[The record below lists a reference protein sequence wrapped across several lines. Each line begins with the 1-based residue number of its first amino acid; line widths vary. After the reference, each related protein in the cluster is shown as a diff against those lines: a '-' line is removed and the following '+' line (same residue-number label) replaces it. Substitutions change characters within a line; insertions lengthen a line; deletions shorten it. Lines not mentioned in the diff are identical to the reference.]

1 VSDIATQE
9 TRPRRSWFERFIG
22 VIAELQTWKNFA
34 YLLLAFPLGLF
45 YFVFLVV
52 GLAVGIALVIIWVGL
67 PILAVTVIAWWA
79 FAAFERLQAQGL
91 LGVRMHSPSAPL
103 VGDETWWQKTKR
115 HLSEAR
121 TWKDL
126 AFLFMKFP
134 LGVVSF
140 VIVVVATAVPAALIG
155 APFYYR
161 YVDSTTN
168 SISHQGVNLAI
179 GHQGI
184 NLGAWHIDSLPEA
197 LLLVPIGIVALFA
210 ALHLVNAFAK
220 LSAVLAVALLDEPAA
235 PQPATPVTPPAPTPP
250 APTPPASTTPSPQP
264 STAQPQ
270 DTAAGGSR
278 AAAEAFASWPSGL
291 PPAATAAPGV
301 KPHAEVAAFRGPEP
315 LTRPPAVPRAPQPPA
330 QPPAP
335 SHPGGAPEADRR

>member
-91 LGVRMHSPSAPL
+91 LGVPMHSPSAPL
-103 VGDETWWQKTKR
+103 VGDETWWQRTKR

-126 AFLFMKFP
+126 AFLFVKFP

-161 YVDSTTN
+161 FADWTAN
-168 SISHQGVNLAI
+168 GVR
-179 GHQGI
+179 HYGI
-184 NLGAWHIDSLPEA
+184 DVGAWHIDSLPEA
-197 LLLVPIGIVALFA
+197 LLLVPIGFVALFA

-220 LSAVLAVALLDEPAA
+220 LSGVLAVALLDEPAA
-235 PQPATPVTPPAPTPP
+235 APPTPAPPAPTPQVSP
-250 APTPPASTTPSPQP
+250 TPSPQP
-264 STAQPQ
+264 STAQPAGM
-270 DTAAGGSR
+270 AAGGAR
-278 AAAEAFASWPSGL
+278 AEAMAFASWPSGL
-291 PPAATAAPGV
+291 PAAAPAGPRTKRV
-301 KPHAEVAAFRGPEP
+301 PEVAAFRGPEP
-315 LTRPPAVPRAPQPPA
+315 LTQPPAAPPAQQPSA

-335 SHPGGAPEADRR
+335 SQSDGAPEADH